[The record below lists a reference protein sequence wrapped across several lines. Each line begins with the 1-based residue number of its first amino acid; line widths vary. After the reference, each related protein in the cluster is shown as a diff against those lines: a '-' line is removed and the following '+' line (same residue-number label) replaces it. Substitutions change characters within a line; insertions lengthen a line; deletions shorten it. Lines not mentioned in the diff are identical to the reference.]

1 MEVRVNDMAGINKTL
16 YEQEKTR
23 KLLSQEQLMQY
34 LNIDNARSLKRFIIK
49 EKIPY
54 INVNG
59 KYMVQIYEYDKW
71 IQRAK
76 IIL

>member
-1 MEVRVNDMAGINKTL
+1 MEGINKLL
-16 YEQEKTR
+16 YDQEKSR
-23 KLLSQEQLMQY
+23 KLLSQETLMKY
-34 LNIDNARSLKRFIIK
+34 LNIENARSLKRFIIK

-59 KYMVQIYEYDKW
+59 KYMVQICEYDKW

-76 IIL
+76 NIS